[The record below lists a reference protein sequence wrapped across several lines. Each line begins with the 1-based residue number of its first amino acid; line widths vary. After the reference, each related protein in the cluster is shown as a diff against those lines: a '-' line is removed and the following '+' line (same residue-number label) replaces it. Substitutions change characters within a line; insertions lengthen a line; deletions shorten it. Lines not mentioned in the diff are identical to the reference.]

1 MRDLCRQLCGGLRP
15 FFAAV
20 PPRLTH
26 SSCPRRFLSRL
37 FPSPLTACRDVQFGT
52 AASLQSEYS
61 CVMPPDTAL
70 RAEFNGLV
78 LKIEREMVV
87 HAHFSSLLAA
97 TTARIDVLR
106 GDMETTRR
114 RLQRARHVAKPRRR

>member
-1 MRDLCRQLCGGLRP
+1 
-15 FFAAV
+15 
-20 PPRLTH
+20 
-26 SSCPRRFLSRL
+26 
-37 FPSPLTACRDVQFGT
+37 
-52 AASLQSEYS
+52 
-61 CVMPPDTAL
+61 MPPDTAL